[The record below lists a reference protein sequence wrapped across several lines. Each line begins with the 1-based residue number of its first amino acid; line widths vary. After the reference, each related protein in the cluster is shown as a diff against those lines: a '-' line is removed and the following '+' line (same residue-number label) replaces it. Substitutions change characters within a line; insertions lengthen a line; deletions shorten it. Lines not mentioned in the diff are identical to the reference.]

1 VPRVNQIMTEFPMTI
16 RRLFGERGRTP
27 VYVAGAGIALLAG
40 WMLWASAAEITLYEV
55 STSARL
61 EQGAAPYPIQTPVTG
76 RVVATTLRVGRT
88 VTAGE
93 PLLDLEVESDTLRLR
108 EEQAR
113 ARGWTEQVA
122 RLRAQADAER
132 RARLEERR
140 AADLAIAEAQSRTRE
155 AIADAQ
161 YADAEAA
168 RLERLHARDLLSD
181 LELLKARAGAERLRA
196 LVAALQTAARRAAQD
211 QVTRDRQRDVRIEQI
226 GLQVAAL
233 DTQARAAEAARQR
246 LTYEIDRRRVRAP
259 VDGIVA
265 EAAQV
270 RAGTIVH
277 EGEPLGSIVPPG
289 QIVAVA
295 QFPAERA
302 LGRIRPGQRAT
313 VRLAAYPWAEF
324 GTLDAV
330 VSAMASDVRDGAVR
344 VELTVAPGAR
354 FRGTLDHG
362 MPADVEIAAER
373 ITPLALVLR
382 IAGQTF
388 TASQ

>member
-1 VPRVNQIMTEFPMTI
+1 
-16 RRLFGERGRTP
+16 
-27 VYVAGAGIALLAG
+27 
-40 WMLWASAAEITLYEV
+40 
-55 STSARL
+55 
-61 EQGAAPYPIQTPVTG
+61 
-76 RVVATTLRVGRT
+76 
-88 VTAGE
+88 
-93 PLLDLEVESDTLRLR
+93 
-108 EEQAR
+108 
-113 ARGWTEQVA
+113 
-122 RLRAQADAER
+122 
-132 RARLEERR
+132 
-140 AADLAIAEAQSRTRE
+140 
-155 AIADAQ
+155 
-161 YADAEAA
+161 
-168 RLERLHARDLLSD
+168 
-181 LELLKARAGAERLRA
+181 
-196 LVAALQTAARRAAQD
+196 
-211 QVTRDRQRDVRIEQI
+211 
-226 GLQVAAL
+226 LQVAAL